1 MSLIQE
7 SPSGVTQDM
16 KNRVIIGSKVVLI
29 PYRDKHVKK
38 YHDWMQDSELLFLTA
53 SERLSLQEEYEMQRK
68 WVLDQDKCTF
78 IVCDNNLYH
87 SSESEDSEV
96 SSMIGDTN
104 IYFSDPTDLTVGE
117 IEVMIAEKEY
127 RGRGFAQETLLLMI
141 NFAKQVI
148 GVKKLIAKIK
158 DCNETSI
165 RLFSKLNFTPVSH
178 SDIFGEITYELL
190 L

>member
-1 MSLIQE
+1 
-7 SPSGVTQDM
+7 M
-16 KNRVIIGSKVVLI
+16 KNRVIVGSKVVLI

-53 SERLSLQEEYEMQRK
+53 SERLSLEEEYEMQRK

-78 IVCDNNLYH
+78 IVCDNNLY
-87 SSESEDSEV
+87 SSESEESEV

-104 IYFSDPTDLTVGE
+104 IYFSDPTDLSIGE

-127 RGRGFAQETLLLMI
+127 RGRGFAKETLLLMI

-165 RLFSKLNFTPVSH
+165 RLFSKLHFTPVSH
-178 SDIFGEITYELL
+178 SDIFEETTFELL